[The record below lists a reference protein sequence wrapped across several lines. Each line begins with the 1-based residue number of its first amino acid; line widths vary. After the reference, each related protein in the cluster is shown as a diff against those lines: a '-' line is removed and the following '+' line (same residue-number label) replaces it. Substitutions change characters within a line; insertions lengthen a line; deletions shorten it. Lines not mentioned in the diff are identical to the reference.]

1 MKRVSL
7 IILTIILFS
16 CNEKMPSDVE
26 GFKKFI
32 RRQNQSTY
40 YVIVINT
47 KCCITCFPN
56 ITFLIDELNDSNID
70 KNQVYIILTDMREIN
85 KVAFLQEKLHI
96 EKNRYNCYFN
106 DELNYNLTN
115 YYKMPLNMFHVL
127 YFNEVEKVVS
137 FREIP

>member
-1 MKRVSL
+1 
-7 IILTIILFS
+7 
-16 CNEKMPSDVE
+16 
-26 GFKKFI
+26 
-32 RRQNQSTY
+32 
-40 YVIVINT
+40 
-47 KCCITCFPN
+47 
-56 ITFLIDELNDSNID
+56 
-70 KNQVYIILTDMREIN
+70 MREIN

-115 YYKMPLNMFHVL
+115 YYKMPLNMFYVL